1 MSASDEVHPVIQL
14 IHDRLSLLITKE
26 GRETFE
32 NFVPRSTDV
41 IVVTPPK
48 CGTTWMQQ
56 IMHQLRSGGD
66 MTFEDIDDVV
76 PWIEAAYD
84 VGQDLDDEHKY
95 QPRCFKIHSWYEAC
109 PKGAKYIVVYREP
122 CAAFYSGFKYFEGV
136 HYQPGEITL
145 DELVRSIFLSQHER
159 MGNNYFEHLVSWW
172 PKRNDP
178 NVLML
183 TFEDMLED
191 LESAVRA
198 VSSFMGIDDEA
209 SITNAVKMS
218 RFKFMKKHQEKFANH
233 RVARYRNSAIGLQKG
248 TVFRRVN
255 TGSATKGREA
265 MEECTRQAVQ
275 DMWDQIVTKKI
286 GFRDYNEFRQTL
298 RREGIANK

>member
-1 MSASDEVHPVIQL
+1 M
-14 IHDRLSLLITKE
+14 R
-26 GRETFE
+26 G
-32 NFVPRSTDV
+32 
-41 IVVTPPK
+41 
-48 CGTTWMQQ
+48 
-56 IMHQLRSGGD
+56 
-66 MTFEDIDDVV
+66 
-76 PWIEAAYD
+76 
-84 VGQDLDDEHKY
+84 
-95 QPRCFKIHSWYEAC
+95 
-109 PKGAKYIVVYREP
+109 
-122 CAAFYSGFKYFEGV
+122 
-136 HYQPGEITL
+136 
-145 DELVRSIFLSQHER
+145 IFLSQHER
-159 MGNNYFEHLVSWW
+159 MGKNYFEHLVSWW

-198 VSSFMGIDDEA
+198 VSSFMGIDDED

-218 RFKFMKKHQEKFANH
+218 RFEFMKKHQEKFANH

-286 GFRDYNEFRQTL
+286 GFRDYNEFQTGFEE
-298 RREGIANK
+298 RRYSK

>member
-1 MSASDEVHPVIQL
+1 MSAPNAPHPVVQKM
-14 IHDRLSLLITKE
+14 DQSFFQFTTNE
-26 GRETFE
+26 GREKAM

-41 IVVTPPK
+41 VVVTPAK

-76 PWIEAAYD
+76 PWIMLAHDLE
-84 VGQDLDDEHKY
+84 QDLDAEHKY
-95 QPRCFKIHSWYEAC
+95 QPRCFKSHNGYQRC

-122 CAAFYSGFKYFEGV
+122 CASFSSGYNFFAGT
-136 HYQPGEITL
+136 HFQRNEITL
-145 DELVRSIFLSQHER
+145 DEFARVFFLKPDKLR
-159 MGNNYFEHLVSWW
+159 TDYFEHLVSWW

-198 VSSFMGIDDEA
+198 VASFMGIDDEA

-218 RFKFMKKHQEKFANH
+218 KFDVMKLHKDKFSS
-233 RVARYRNSAIGLQKG
+233 RRMSRYRNKAMGLPDEIN
-248 TVFRRVN
+248 FLRVV

-265 MEECTRQAVQ
+265 MKESTRQAVQ
-275 DMWDQIVTKKI
+275 DMWNKIITKET
-286 GFRDYNEFRQTL
+286 GFRDYSEFRDALKKGQ
-298 RREGIANK
+298 GKQK